1 MSWIQENKFV
11 AGLAGTTAVIGG
23 AILFF
28 GVSQGSAYEKKLNEY
43 KDLQG
48 QYAQLEKAKPYPVEN
63 NLTAREDGIDDYS
76 QSIKEVRNLVA
87 GYRPEKL
94 EKMTPEQFKDVQ
106 VKMKADLYQIF
117 EDAGTEL
124 PEDCLFGFEKYDTAS
139 VRAGATAK
147 LNYELG
153 AIQWL
158 LTKLAET
165 KPESISN
172 IRRKE
177 LAEESGQVAQPQA
190 APRRGARK
198 GRSGRSARGGQ
209 GDQVAAGRAFELM
222 PWELTFTASESSVRD
237 FLIEMVNSKEY
248 YFAIRGVRLRNE
260 KQVTPSHKDAN
271 FPADKAP
278 AADAGFGAFDALIDG
293 GAEGLDAAFA
303 EEPADG
309 AVADAPE
316 EEVNAPVAPVTPAGE
331 LVLKQILGSEK
342 LQVHLIFDIVLIE
355 KKATTPDSASK
366 DEASN

>member
-11 AGLAGTTAVIGG
+11 AGLAGATAVVGG

-28 GVSQGSAYEKKLNEY
+28 GISQGSAYEKKLTQY

-48 QYAQLEKAKPYPVEN
+48 QYAQLEKAKPYPVES
-63 NLTAREDGIDDYS
+63 NLTAREDGLADYN
-76 QSIKEVRNLVA
+76 QSIKEVRNLVT

-106 VKMKADLYQIF
+106 VKMKAELYQMF
-117 EDAGTEL
+117 DDAGTEL

-165 KPESISN
+165 KPEEISN

-177 LAEESGQVAQPQA
+177 LPEETGQVSQTPV
-190 APRRGARK
+190 APKRGAKRA
-198 GRSGRSARGGQ
+198 RSGRSARRAQ
-209 GDQVAAGRAFELM
+209 GDQVSAGRAYELM
-222 PWELTFTASESSVRD
+222 PMELTFTASESSVRT
-237 FLIEMVNSKEY
+237 FLFEMVNSEAY
-248 YFAIRGVRLRNE
+248 YYAIRGVRVRNE
-260 KQVTPSHKDAN
+260 QQVAPSHKDAN

-278 AADAGFGAFDALIDG
+278 AASVFGVFEAMIDG
-293 GAEGLDAAFA
+293 GGEGLGAAFS
-303 EEPADG
+303 EESADG
-309 AVADAPE
+309 AGTDAPE
-316 EEVNAPVAPVTPAGE
+316 EEVKGPVVPVIPPGE

-342 LQVHLIFDIVLIE
+342 LQVHLSFDIVLIE
-355 KKATTPDSASK
+355 KKATTPHADSPT
-366 DEASN
+366 EASN

>member
-11 AGLAGTTAVIGG
+11 AGLAGATAVVGG

-28 GVSQGSAYEKKLNEY
+28 SISQGSAYEKKLNEY

-48 QYAQLEKAKPYPVEN
+48 QYAQLEKAKPYPVES
-63 NLTAREDGIDDYS
+63 NLTAREDGIADYN
-76 QSIKEVRNLVA
+76 QSIKEVRDLVA

-124 PEDCLFGFEKYDTAS
+124 PEDCLFGFEKYNIAS

-177 LAEESGQVAQPQA
+177 LPEETGQVAQPET

-198 GRSGRSARGGQ
+198 GRSGRGARGGQ
-209 GDQVAAGRAFELM
+209 GNQVAAGRAYELM
-222 PWELTFTASESSVRD
+222 PVELTFTASESSVRD
-237 FLIEMVNSKEY
+237 FLVEMVNSKAY
-248 YFAIRGVRLRNE
+248 YYAIRGVRVRNE
-260 KQVTPSHKDAN
+260 KQIAPSHKDAN
-271 FPADKAP
+271 FPADIAP
-278 AADAGFGAFDALIDG
+278 APSGGFGAFDDLIDG
-293 GAEGLDAAFA
+293 GGEGSDAAFA

-309 AVADAPE
+309 AVTDAPE
-316 EEVNAPVAPVTPAGE
+316 EEVKGPVAPVIPAGE

-342 LQVHLIFDIVLIE
+342 LQVHLSFDIVLIE
-355 KKATTPDSASK
+355 KKATTPNADSST
-366 DEASN
+366 ETSN